1 MKNLQSI
8 EEGTWTE
15 LVYIEL
21 TKAEEFLLDSNE
33 EMDIEAK
40 EALNARIAA
49 DRQKPASKS
58 DAKLAKDFYATIKP
72 ELKEGDEYKFLAMS
86 MFIDG
91 DKKMGILNC
100 RINGDH
106 KQIRF

>member
-1 MKNLQSI
+1 MKNLQSL
-8 EEGTWTE
+8 EEGTWIE
-15 LVYIEL
+15 LVQIEL

-40 EALNARIAA
+40 EVLNAKIAA
-49 DRQKPASKS
+49 DQQKPASKS
-58 DAKLAKDFYATIKP
+58 DAKFAQDFYATIKP
-72 ELKEGDEYKFLAMS
+72 KLKEGDEYKFLAMS

-91 DKKMGILNC
+91 DNKMGILNC
-100 RINGDH
+100 RVNEEH